1 MNLETEFSWEN
12 AQQITDR
19 LLFRHRGKHLSDIET
34 VILRGAWDNKTYE
47 EIAEAENYTSNYLSK
62 DIGNKLWGNIS
73 AALQEKVSKKN
84 FKVAL
89 QRKWLEQS
97 NNTALPQNTS
107 APFQPPVFT
116 KSVSTSNLTFPEG
129 SVAIDSPFYLE
140 REGVESVCYET
151 IVKPGSLIRIKAAK
165 WMGKTSLTNRI
176 LECGRF
182 NQQKTVYLD
191 FGSVERSIL
200 KDLDK
205 LLRWL
210 CVMVSRQL
218 KIENQVKDFWDTDI
232 LGSNDNCTV
241 YFEEYLLEETE
252 GVIALA
258 LDNIDRLFS
267 YEEVIEDFFGML
279 RSWHEKGKIDEAWAQ
294 IRLILVH
301 STEVYIPLDINQ
313 SPFNA
318 GVPILLEEFTPSQVQ
333 ALAKLYQ
340 LDWNKA
346 EIEQLMDLVG
356 GHPYLV
362 RLAMYQVK
370 TGNLTL
376 EQFLP
381 EAITEKGVY
390 SNPLRRLFNILKQSP
405 ELSFVYEQAVKSCEP
420 IELNPLQIYQLHS
433 IGLVKYQNNLV
444 APSCKLYRDY
454 FNRVLAKIDTP
465 GSKDNNHQVSSDKSM
480 VQNIIKQKHHE
491 NEFNLDSE
499 TLIIEIDQEKKEQ
512 EVSMLTKSK
521 YFQEIQEEL
530 TEVDVDE
537 FWS

>member
-1 MNLETEFSWEN
+1 MNLDTEFTWEN

-19 LLFRHRGKHLSDIET
+19 LLFRHTGKHLSDIEI

-62 DIGNKLWGNIS
+62 DVGNKLWGNIS
-73 AALQEKVSKKN
+73 AALEERVSKKN

-89 QRKWLEQS
+89 QRKWLEQF
-97 NNTALPQNTS
+97 NNIAKDRPS
-107 APFQPPVFT
+107 VVPFQPQI
-116 KSVSTSNLTFPEG
+116 STQSNNLTFPEG
-129 SVAIDSPFYLE
+129 SVAIDSPFYLD

-182 NQQKTVYLD
+182 NEYKTVYLD
-191 FGSVERSIL
+191 FDSIERSIL

-218 KIENQVKDFWDTDI
+218 KLENQVKDFWDTDI

-258 LDNIDRLFS
+258 LDNIDKLFS

-279 RSWHEKGKIDEAWAQ
+279 RSWHEKGKIDDAWAQ
-294 IRLILVH
+294 LRLILVH

-318 GVPILLEEFTPSQVQ
+318 GVPILLEEFTSSQVK
-333 ALAKLYQ
+333 ALADLYQ

-346 EIEQLMDLVG
+346 EITQLMDLVG

-362 RLAMYQVK
+362 RLAMYQIK
-370 TGNLTL
+370 TSNLTL

-381 EAITEKGVY
+381 EAITEMGVY
-390 SNPLRRLFNILKQSP
+390 SNPLRRLFNILKESP
-405 ELSFVYEQAVKSCEP
+405 ELSSVYEQVVKSP
-420 IELNPLQIYQLHS
+420 QPVELNPLQIYQLHS

-444 APSCKLYRDY
+444 SPSCKLYRDY
-454 FNRVLAKIDTP
+454 FNRVL
-465 GSKDNNHQVSSDKSM
+465 
-480 VQNIIKQKHHE
+480 
-491 NEFNLDSE
+491 
-499 TLIIEIDQEKKEQ
+499 
-512 EVSMLTKSK
+512 
-521 YFQEIQEEL
+521 
-530 TEVDVDE
+530 
-537 FWS
+537 

>member
-1 MNLETEFSWEN
+1 MNLETEFIWEN

-19 LLFRHRGKHLSDIET
+19 LLFRHTGKHLSDIEI

-62 DIGNKLWGNIS
+62 DVGNKLWSNIS

-97 NNTALPQNTS
+97 NNTPTFANQSSVT
-107 APFQPPVFT
+107 PFQPQI
-116 KSVSTSNLTFPEG
+116 STQSDNLTFPEG
-129 SVAIDSPFYLE
+129 SVAIDSPFYLD

-182 NQQKTVYLD
+182 NEQKTVYLD
-191 FGSVERSIL
+191 FGSIERSIL

-218 KIENQVKDFWDTDI
+218 KLENQVKDFWDTDI

-279 RSWHEKGKIDEAWAQ
+279 RSWHEKGKIDEVWAQ
-294 IRLILVH
+294 LRLILVH

-318 GVPILLEEFTPSQVQ
+318 GVPILLEEFTSSQIE

-340 LDWNKA
+340 LDWNKT

-362 RLAMYQVK
+362 RLAMYQIK
-370 TGNLTL
+370 TSNLTL

-381 EAITEKGVY
+381 EAITETGVY
-390 SNPLRRLFNILKQSP
+390 SNPLRRLWNILKQSP
-405 ELSFVYEQAVKSCEP
+405 ELSSVYEQVVKSSEP

-444 APSCKLYRDY
+444 SSSCKLYRDY
-454 FNRVLAKIDTP
+454 FQRV
-465 GSKDNNHQVSSDKSM
+465 
-480 VQNIIKQKHHE
+480 
-491 NEFNLDSE
+491 F
-499 TLIIEIDQEKKEQ
+499 
-512 EVSMLTKSK
+512 
-521 YFQEIQEEL
+521 
-530 TEVDVDE
+530 
-537 FWS
+537 

>member
-1 MNLETEFSWEN
+1 MNLDREFTWEN
-12 AQQITDR
+12 AQRITDR
-19 LLFRHRGKHLSDIET
+19 LLFRQTGKHLSDLEII
-34 VILRGAWDNKTYE
+34 ILQGAWENQTYE
-47 EIAEAENYTSNYLSK
+47 KIAENLNYTSNYLSK
-62 DIGNKLWGNIS
+62 DVGRKLWGNIS
-73 AALQEKVSKKN
+73 VALQEKVSKKN

-89 QRKWLEQS
+89 QRKWLECY
-97 NNTALPQNTS
+97 NNTPLPENNS
-107 APFQPPVFT
+107 PPFQPPIFT
-116 KSVSTSNLTFPEG
+116 KSLNTTNLTFPEG
-129 SVAIDSPFYLE
+129 SVATDSPFYIE

-176 LECGRF
+176 LECGRSI
-182 NQQKTVYLD
+182 QQQTVYLD
-191 FGSVERSIL
+191 FNSIERSIL

-218 KIENQVKDFWDTDI
+218 QLENQVKDYWDTDI

-241 YFEEYLLEETE
+241 YFEEYLLEEME
-252 GVIALA
+252 GIIALA

-294 IRLILVH
+294 LRLILVH

-333 ALAKLYQ
+333 AIANLYQ
-340 LDWNKA
+340 LDWNKT

-370 TGNLTL
+370 MGDLTL
-376 EQFLP
+376 EQFLQ
-381 EAITEKGVY
+381 EAITETGIY
-390 SNPLRRLFNILKQSP
+390 SNSLRRLWNILKQSSS
-405 ELSFVYEQAVKSCEP
+405 LSSAYEQVVKSSEP
-420 IELNPLQIYQLHS
+420 IELNPLQVYQLHS

-444 APSCKLYRDY
+444 SPGCKLYQDY
-454 FNRVLAKIDTP
+454 FNRVL
-465 GSKDNNHQVSSDKSM
+465 
-480 VQNIIKQKHHE
+480 
-491 NEFNLDSE
+491 
-499 TLIIEIDQEKKEQ
+499 
-512 EVSMLTKSK
+512 
-521 YFQEIQEEL
+521 
-530 TEVDVDE
+530 
-537 FWS
+537 